1 MRKMRPGLQ
10 PRSKRLRRGRSRQ
23 DHQAKSLL
31 SCPAFY
37 LEQMA
42 HHDCHTQQILSTEDD
57 NKSKNNHATYQC
69 CVGVIANSSTYQQFQ
84 ESFLSQLVPRVSELP
99 IDAMP
104 EHIFKPPKKMG

>member
-1 MRKMRPGLQ
+1 MLF
-10 PRSKRLRRGRSRQ
+10 RSQLGHDS
-23 DHQAKSLL
+23 
-31 SCPAFY
+31 Y

-42 HHDCHTQQILSTEDD
+42 HHDCHTQQILSAEDD

-104 EHIFKPPKKMG
+104 EHIFKPPKKWVNDALIFWHFAICIRWRK